1 MKFEPPELL
10 RYFGEKRN
18 EKGQRWRM
26 DSEVYIWMT
35 RTIAMQALPSWQV
48 DRREQVDSSGVFETL
63 IVFAISSQA
72 ESLSVG
78 QETSRNDRGGMR
90 DKELCIVRKYLKLN
104 AAVDLSVA
112 PLDDSRGARPGLV
125 RTLGCDEGGGGNA

>member
-1 MKFEPPELL
+1 MTHGRLQSAHDFGTAVAGGHYAAGVVGSKIHGEGDARTWREWNMKFEPPELL
-10 RYFGEKRN
+10 RYLGEKRN

-35 RTIAMQALPSWQV
+35 RTIAMQAFSSWQV

-78 QETSRNDRGGMR
+78 TECL
-90 DKELCIVRKYLKLN
+90 EL
-104 AAVDLSVA
+104 
-112 PLDDSRGARPGLV
+112 
-125 RTLGCDEGGGGNA
+125 LGF